1 MESMKDFEKELEES
15 YKQFDENAFEE
26 TETEDDEI
34 WGGLMEKMQ
43 SKEAFSV
50 KVKEA
55 VKGGVVAY
63 VDEKRAFIPASQ
75 LSDTYVEKLED
86 FVGQHVTVIITEV
99 DKEKERIILSAKA
112 LLTEKKEN
120 QKRQAQSKLK
130 VGELYTGKV
139 ESLQPYGAFI
149 DLGDGVSGLL
159 HISQIS
165 ERRISSPKEVLKEG
179 QEVKVKLIKSEN
191 GKLSLSMLD
200 IEDSNWR
207 ENAPQETESLSTSLG
222 SLLKGIKLD

>member
-34 WGGLMEKMQ
+34 WVGLMEKMQ

>member
-26 TETEDDEI
+26 AETEDDEI
-34 WGGLMEKMQ
+34 WVGLMEKMQ

-112 LLTEKKEN
+112 LLKEKKED

-139 ESLQPYGAFI
+139 ESLQP
-149 DLGDGVSGLL
+149 
-159 HISQIS
+159 
-165 ERRISSPKEVLKEG
+165 
-179 QEVKVKLIKSEN
+179 
-191 GKLSLSMLD
+191 
-200 IEDSNWR
+200 
-207 ENAPQETESLSTSLG
+207 
-222 SLLKGIKLD
+222 

>member
-34 WGGLMEKMQ
+34 WVGLMEKMQ

-159 HISQIS
+159 HVSQIS
-165 ERRISSPKEVLKEG
+165 ERRISSPKEVLKVG